1 MKQASEAR
9 YAYLRKMVVCSIFGW
24 PDGDELSTAIGL
36 LDSLISEHKDMV
48 KVIERLI
55 SRSGQLDP
63 FTEREASIVL
73 ARISGEA

>member
-9 YAYLRKMVVCSIFGW
+9 SAYLRKMVVCSIFGW

-36 LDSLISEHKDMV
+36 LDLLISEHKDMAR
-48 KVIERLI
+48 VIERLI

-63 FTEREASIVL
+63 FTESEARSIL